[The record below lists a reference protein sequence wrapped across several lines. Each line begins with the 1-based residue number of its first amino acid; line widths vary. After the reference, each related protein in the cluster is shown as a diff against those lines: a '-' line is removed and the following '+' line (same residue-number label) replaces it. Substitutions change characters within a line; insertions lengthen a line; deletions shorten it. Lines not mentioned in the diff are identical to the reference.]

1 MEGILFDI
9 EPFALHDGPGIR
21 TTIFLKGCPLRC
33 QWCSNPE
40 SFLKRSN
47 LSYNREKC
55 NACFSCVKVCE
66 TGALSKLSGVLEV
79 QHDLCNACGKCIDE
93 CPEDALKIYGYRES
107 ARNIVK
113 EVLKDKAYFDNS
125 GGGMTLSGGEPLM
138 QADFTMEILKEA
150 KKAGLHT
157 CIETCGFAAEKEY
170 EKILPLVDMFLFDY
184 KAGGGENHMLLTKQ
198 SNKLILENLK
208 FLNASKA
215 TIVLRCPIVPG
226 VNDTT
231 AHFKDI
237 ARLSHD
243 LDQIREVELMPY
255 HNYGERKYE
264 QIGLPE
270 PGLGIP
276 AATEEQED
284 QWYADL
290 AKLNCE
296 KLKNRYE

>member
-9 EPFALHDGPGIR
+9 QAFALHDGPGIR

-55 NACFSCVKVCE
+55 IACFSCVKVCE
-66 TGALSKLSGVLEV
+66 TGALSNLSGVLEV

-93 CPEDALKIYGYRES
+93 CPEDALKLYGYRES
-107 ARNIVK
+107 ASNIVN

-125 GGGMTLSGGEPLM
+125 GGGITLSGGEPLM
-138 QADFTMEILKEA
+138 QAEFTMEILKES

-157 CIETCGFAAEKEY
+157 CIETCGFVAEADY

-184 KAGGGENHMLLTKQ
+184 KADGSEKHQLLTTQ
-198 SNKLILENLK
+198 PNELILENLE
-208 FLNASKA
+208 FLNTSKA
-215 TIVLRCPIVPG
+215 NIVLRCPIVPG

-231 AHFKDI
+231 AHFEAI
-237 ARLSHD
+237 TMLSHD
-243 LDQIREVELMPY
+243 LDQITEVELMPY
-255 HNYGERKYE
+255 HNYGEHKYE
-264 QIGLPE
+264 QIGLSE
-270 PGLGIP
+270 PVLGIP

-284 QWYADL
+284 QWYAEL
-290 AKLNCE
+290 AKLGCKN
-296 KLKNRYE
+296 LKKQL